1 MHSEQKRKLKIQ
13 QQQRE
18 NTNEIKIIITNND
31 SEVKNFLASGKS
43 YSQLDRDRLSTFF
56 EAIDSTRARS
66 VLASRR
72 IKEGSRKAREH
83 VGNMDNYSFDR
94 DRKLPRVP
102 RVVWRYLALKFH
114 VRIKKWSHS
123 PKRWSFYRHLLVKMV
138 WTQTSLTNVKGLV
151 V

>member
-1 MHSEQKRKLKIQ
+1 MKLTKSQQTMTFKSKTFLLPENLTVILTGTKCQHFSKQPILQK
-13 QQQRE
+13 
-18 NTNEIKIIITNND
+18 
-31 SEVKNFLASGKS
+31 
-43 YSQLDRDRLSTFF
+43 
-56 EAIDSTRARS
+56 ARS